1 MTRSTTRCRQRVAL
15 AGGAACVLVGIA
27 GCSADDRAARPAATT
42 SPSATAVTT
51 TTTDSTGTAT
61 ATVPR
66 RRPFP
71 ARPSATAFAR
81 ALAESFEG
89 DDVARWPDIYDLL
102 EASETMFV
110 GRLGANSVRVPRE
123 SDGGQSGSSAAPA
136 PRSGAATYLVRLEV
150 ETVMVDGTTYEAGDD
165 VSLELAVPDGRTV
178 AEIAGTVP
186 AGSSVL
192 VAGRRRDGTRV
203 EDERYEP
210 FAQALI
216 VESADDTYVAVDD
229 RAPRGVFAD
238 RAAARLT
245 SFDSVLGHVWDR
257 SSWLHDDVA
266 RSLGC
271 RREPDVELAGDA
283 SRTRMALIYL
293 SENTESCSRALDG
306 GAMFNDAFRPNA
318 VLTVPSGRLA
328 LWVSARG
335 RVDVDVRPLRR
346 QMRLAA
352 IDPRVRV
359 ERAADVSY
367 PIPLPGRG
375 CFAVTV
381 DWVADGRDGRFTG
394 LAESRADACPD

>member
-1 MTRSTTRCRQRVAL
+1 MTTSTTRCRQRVAL
-15 AGGAACVLVGIA
+15 AGGAACILVGIA

-42 SPSATAVTT
+42 SPSATAVAA
-51 TTTDSTGTAT
+51 TTDPTIAVTAT
-61 ATVPR
+61 APTRQPL
-66 RRPFP
+66 P
-71 ARPSATAFAR
+71 ARPSAEAFAT

-89 DDVARWPDIYDLL
+89 DNVARWSAIDDVL

-123 SDGGQSGSSAAPA
+123 SDGGRSGSSAAPA

-178 AEIAGTVP
+178 AEIAATVP

-229 RAPRGVFAD
+229 RVPRGVFAD

-245 SFDSVLGHVWDR
+245 SFDSVLRHVWGR
-257 SSWLHDDVA
+257 SSWLRDDVV

-271 RREPDVELAGDA
+271 RREPDVDLASDG
-283 SRTRMALIYL
+283 SRTQMDLVYL
-293 SENTESCSRALDG
+293 GEHSGTCGRDLDG
-306 GAMFNDAFRPNA
+306 DAMFNDSFRPTA
-318 VLTVPSGRLA
+318 VLTVPTGRLA
-328 LWVSARG
+328 LWMSARG

-346 QMRLAA
+346 QMRLAV
-352 IDPRVRV
+352 IDPRGRV
-359 ERAADVSY
+359 EPAADRSY
-367 PIPLPGRG
+367 PITLPGRG

-381 DWVADGRDGRFTG
+381 HWVADGRDGLFTG